1 MRIQG
6 ILLPSDWNDDGQVTA
21 LILATSDESELPIQ
35 TDKPPGD
42 FEPYY
47 RKRVIVDGDLA
58 ATGLFRLKAIGFY
71 DVDLEPVS
79 SNEKHAARFR
89 IKTINLEGGMT

>member
-42 FEPYY
+42 FEPYD

-58 ATGLFRLKAIGFY
+58 RGQPGSIHLDRPTR
-71 DVDLEPVS
+71 S
-79 SNEKHAARFR
+79 
-89 IKTINLEGGMT
+89 